1 MARKVNIDGFLIS
14 GNRILRNLTVTRE
27 VESGYLDKVIQGL
40 TELYESETDEEKKWE
55 VMILVKVL
63 SDTLYE
69 IKNWVEKG
77 ESKEVGKAVIA
88 FREVLKYKQYLQNKE
103 IFEKGIQLARY
114 VIEALGKPESKH
126 MDGIKK
132 EVEKLVP

>member
-114 VIEALGKPESKH
+114 VIEALGKPESKY